1 MRKKAKYLHDTP
13 DDALTGEIIHDGS
26 PVKTVPILSKT
37 DSSRN
42 TTTNFTS
49 RAQAGDIYGVGV
61 ADGGFGVAEEDFGRS
76 SRMSDTRQSQQGMPT
91 FRRLNSGNSG
101 IAPEMSFDNVG
112 MSGTPAAGFQ
122 QSAPPLPQMT
132 SAFDPTFF
140 DANDLNFFDT
150 SNMDFGNHYGAM
162 EFGMLGQMS
171 SGAGA
176 NNDMFVRPSLGS
188 HRYSTTFNSNGLVNG
203 FLPLNGPLNMNGRT
217 SVTDWQANPLNQG
230 LTMNSWNTNF
240 TPELGLK
247 PDSMSNEPNAFTIGA
262 VPGYAHTGSPA
273 SSIDFLLRYDDTPT
287 ITDTNMTGMQP
298 APSGFLQLTDSPNST
313 NRPPNHQD
321 SRNNP
326 MKDPPTQPPSAVP
339 TAAPTP
345 NLTTRKLDLSHLP
358 LNPSAK
364 RARDPAAIYASTTTP
379 YPYTLAFHALTSV
392 LHRRLPPPSRLL
404 IAQAL
409 ASIRPSFISCTR
421 TLIHDDLVFMEK
433 CFQRQLL
440 EYEEFIAK
448 VGTPTVVC
456 RRTGEVA
463 GVGKEFCLLTGWDRD
478 VLLGLKPNGNA
489 NVGRGGGGGG
499 STSTGT
505 TSRPNGTAGQTGGVA
520 TPRVPTSTA
529 GANAMDAAKDGAAKM
544 TATTTPRIQPVFLAE
559 LLDDASLIRFYEDFA
574 KLAFADSK
582 GSAWSPCKLLRY
594 RSKEEMLRRGLE
606 REKRREADMEKE
618 KEDRKEKEKEKEK
631 EKDVD
636 VVECMWCWTV
646 KRDVFD
652 IPMMIVINVSPG
664 LW

>member
-13 DDALTGEIIHDGS
+13 DDALSGEIIHDSS
-26 PVKTVPILSKT
+26 PVKTVPSLSKKN
-37 DSSRN
+37 SSRN
-42 TTTNFTS
+42 VSSTN
-49 RAQAGDIYGVGV
+49 RQQAGDIYGIGV
-61 ADGGFGVAEEDFGRS
+61 TDDGFGVAGEDFGRS
-76 SRMSDTRQSQQGMPT
+76 SRMSDTRQTRQAMPT
-91 FRRLNSGNSG
+91 FRSLSSSASGV
-101 IAPEMSFDNVG
+101 APEMSFESHG
-112 MSGTPAAGFQ
+112 MSGTPTNDFQ
-122 QSAPPLPQMT
+122 QSAQNLPQMT
-132 SAFDPTFF
+132 STFDPTFF
-140 DANDLNFFDT
+140 DADDSTFFNFDT
-150 SNMDFGNHYGAM
+150 ANMDFGNHYGAM

-171 SGAGA
+171 SGAGM
-176 NNDMFVRPSLGS
+176 NNVDMFPRSSIGS
-188 HRYSTTFNSNGLVNG
+188 HRYSTTFNQNGLVNG
-203 FLPLNGPLNMNGRT
+203 FLPLNGPLNMST

-240 TPELGLK
+240 TPELGLRQ
-247 PDSMSNEPNAFTIGA
+247 DSMTNEPNAFTIGA
-262 VPGYAHTGSPA
+262 VPGYANTGSPT
-273 SSIDFLLRYDDTPT
+273 SSLQDFMLRYDDPPT
-287 ITDTNMTGMQP
+287 TTDTTMTGMQP
-298 APSGFLQLTDSPNST
+298 TPSGFLQLTDTPALSH
-313 NRPPNHQD
+313 RPSNHQKAR
-321 SRNNP
+321 SRPINE
-326 MKDPPTQPPSAVP
+326 PPPQIPS
-339 TAAPTP
+339 AAPTP
-345 NLTTRKLDLSHLP
+345 SLSTRKLDLTHLP
-358 LNPSAK
+358 PNPSAK
-364 RARDPAAIYASTTTP
+364 RARDPATIYATTTTP

-478 VLLGLKPNGNA
+478 VLLGLKANGNA
-489 NVGRGGGGGG
+489 NVGRGGGGG
-499 STSTGT
+499 SHSTGT
-505 TSRPNGTAGQTGGVA
+505 TSRPNGTAAQTGGMA
-520 TPRVPTSTA
+520 TPRNPMTAAATSA
-529 GANAMDAAKDGAAKM
+529 DGAKDAAKAA
-544 TATTTPRIQPVFLAE
+544 RVQPVFLAE

-594 RSKEEMLRRGLE
+594 RSKEDMLRRGLE
-606 REKRREADMEKE
+606 REKRREKRNENVDVEMEKE
-618 KEDRKEKEKEKEK
+618 V
-631 EKDVD
+631 DVD

-652 IPMMIVINVSPG
+652 IPMMIVINVSVM
-664 LW
+664 